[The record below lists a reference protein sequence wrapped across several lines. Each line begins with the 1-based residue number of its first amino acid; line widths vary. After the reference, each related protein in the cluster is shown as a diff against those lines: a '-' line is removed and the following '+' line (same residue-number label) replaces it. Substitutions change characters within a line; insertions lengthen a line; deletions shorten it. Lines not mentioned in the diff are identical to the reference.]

1 MTREANCSV
10 SEKHEPH
17 TWGIEF
23 ESEGQT
29 SSAVLHCSGAPVR
42 ARRGTTNRDVRG
54 GTPARRA
61 RRAWLLSTYAS
72 DVPGCCRCYRCGHL
86 LYNPDDPPSGYTTD
100 GDGELRVKITQ
111 GELWVLSTVYPMT
124 VDRIIPGCQGG
135 TYRRTNIRPACG
147 GCNSETGGR
156 TRGKV
161 ARK

>member
-17 TWGIEF
+17 LWGIEF

-42 ARRGTTNRDVRG
+42 ARRGTTNRDNRG

-72 DVPGCCRCYRCGHL
+72 DVPGFCRCYRCGGL
-86 LYNPDDPPSGYTTD
+86 LYNPDTAKPEDADRLLDLGLTAEP
-100 GDGELRVKITQ
+100 V
-111 GELWVLSTVYPMT
+111 T